1 MKRCGAMIILVA
13 ALAFLAASWADAQA
27 GPVTFTVDESRI
39 ELGEI
44 KAGTEALAVFTFH
57 NAGEEDVTIIKAK
70 PS

>member
-1 MKRCGAMIILVA
+1 MKRCGAMIILVT
-13 ALAFLAASWADAQA
+13 ALAFLATLWADAQT
-27 GPVTFTVDESRI
+27 GPVTFTVDEPRI

-44 KAGTEALAVFTFH
+44 KAGTPALAVFTFH